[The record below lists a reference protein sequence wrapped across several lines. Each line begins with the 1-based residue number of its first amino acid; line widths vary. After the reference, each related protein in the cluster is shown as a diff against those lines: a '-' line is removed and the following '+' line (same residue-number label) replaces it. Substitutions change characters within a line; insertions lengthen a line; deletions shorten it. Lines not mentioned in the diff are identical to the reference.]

1 MQALLWLCALALLPA
16 GLAAPVTPFHEAEQI
31 LVPRQPIAPIDDPF
45 YSGDDVL
52 QIQRVGP
59 GVALRSR
66 PVDLAQFGILPISIK
81 AATQVLYSTTDMSG
95 GITANMMTVITPNG
109 RAESETGVP
118 KVLVYQPA
126 QDSAYSGCAPS
137 IQLQSGATGNLLV
150 QAEQL
155 LMNHALTK
163 GYTLVVPDYEGPSSA
178 FTVGSLSGTGVLD
191 AARTALKLPEVVS
204 ADKSHL
210 VRMALMGYSG
220 GALASGWA
228 AQQLEKYAPEL
239 SGNFVGMVL
248 GGIPVNVKNILL
260 KLNKGAISGLVGT
273 GMAGQYN
280 ARPTFKEYLDQHATP
295 AGKDALRR
303 ANVSP
308 NRCSEVPLI
317 ANKDAQLI
325 VGSRTPSRFPATD
338 WFSLFD
344 VPQDELLAA
353 PPVKEALDQG
363 SLGGLDAVGMT
374 IPAYIYQAMLDE
386 VVVAS
391 DVDDYVAAQCKISS
405 TKSITYVRELA
416 AEHISMIITGSPS
429 GFVWLEDRF
438 NGLEAPK
445 GCDTQSRLLTLLE
458 PRVVAELGSFLL
470 SQLTIL
476 LGQSSKGFVAS
487 LLTNLG
493 NTVT

>member
-1 MQALLWLCALALLPA
+1 MQALLWLYALALLPA
-16 GLAAPVTPFHEAEQI
+16 GLAAPITPFHEAEQI

-66 PVDLAQFGILPISIK
+66 PVDLAQFGILPMSIK

-126 QDSAYSGCAPS
+126 QDAAYSGCAPS

-303 ANVSP
+303 ANGTCLP
-308 NRCSEVPLI
+308 QNL
-317 ANKDAQLI
+317 AQ
-325 VGSRTPSRFPATD
+325 FPATD

-363 SLGGLDAVGMT
+363 SLGGLDAIGMT

-391 DVDDYVAAQCKISS
+391 DVDDYVAAQCKIPS

-493 NTVT
+493 NIIT